1 MPSSY
6 TLSTHLESFIKS
18 LIGSG
23 RYANASEVIR
33 AGLRM
38 LEEHEEGRAM
48 RAMTKAE
55 KLEWLRAEI
64 QKGVDSGPSIDGKE
78 VMAEMRAMVARRREE
93 RDALKQSRDAA

>member
-6 TLSTHLESFIKS
+6 TLSTHLENFIKAQ
-18 LIGSG
+18 IESG

-38 LEEHEEGRAM
+38 LEEHEEGRAV
-48 RAMTKAE
+48 RAMGKAE

-64 QKGVDSGPSIDGKE
+64 QKGIDSGPSIPAEE
-78 VMAEMRAMVARRREE
+78 VFARGRAYVQQRQAEREARE
-93 RDALKQSRDAA
+93 AA